1 MSIRGKGGFSG
12 NFTETFRLIGL
23 AFFILT
29 GYNTDRTAKET
40 ISKQEEYG
48 GNFISVTDED
58 GNEFELEHL
67 DTIEWNGQTYLAF
80 FPAEQE
86 GEETPEEELGLVI
99 LKAIQENGEEILS
112 TLDSDEEMDAVY
124 EEFMKELFAEEDE
137 EDS

>member
-1 MSIRGKGGFSG
+1 M
-12 NFTETFRLIGL
+12 
-23 AFFILT
+23 
-29 GYNTDRTAKET
+29 
-40 ISKQEEYG
+40 QEEYG
-48 GNFISVTDED
+48 GNFITVTDED

-86 GEETPEEELGLVI
+86 GGETPEEELGLVI